1 MEFTSPYFEQIVQED
16 IHMPHNKMSTRR
28 HKTKIKNHHSDA
40 FKSTASD
47 YAQKCEDVLRHY
59 NGCLSNY
66 THKDDILNNCKEQV
80 TYFLHEHINYSEAN
94 NCESALSIIR
104 EIYAAL
110 SSVTTFTSVPLQA
123 PYANNYEKWQQVV
136 PALSI
141 THRLNQMIT
150 NEKIARL
157 VYDRNSENAPK
168 FSKEKLKQFTSYF
181 HNARNSDDYYD
192 IADD

>member
-1 MEFTSPYFEQIVQED
+1 
-16 IHMPHNKMSTRR
+16 MPHNKMSTRR

-47 YAQKCEDVLRHY
+47 YTQECEDYLRHCY
-59 NGCLSNY
+59 NYLSNY
-66 THKDDILNNCKEQV
+66 TLKDDALNSFEEQI
-80 TYFLHEHINYSEAN
+80 TFFGQKYMGYGETND
-94 NCESALSIIR
+94 CESDLSIIR

-110 SSVTTFTSVPLQA
+110 SSVRTFTSVPLQP
-123 PYANNYEKWQQVV
+123 PYANNYEKWQHVV
-136 PALSI
+136 PALSL
-141 THRLNQMIT
+141 THRINQMIA
-150 NEKIARL
+150 NEKTARL
-157 VYDRNSENAPK
+157 VYDRSSENAPK

>member
-28 HKTKIKNHHSDA
+28 HKTKIKNHHSDV

-47 YAQKCEDVLRHY
+47 YTQECEDYFRHY
-59 NGCLSNY
+59 YSCLSN
-66 THKDDILNNCKEQV
+66 HSNEEQ
-80 TYFLHEHINYSEAN
+80 TTFFGQKYMGYGKIND
-94 NCESALSIIR
+94 CESDLSIIR

-110 SSVTTFTSVPLQA
+110 SSLRTFTSVPLQH
-123 PYANNYEKWQQVV
+123 PYASHYEKWQHVV
-136 PALSI
+136 PALNL
-141 THRLNQMIT
+141 THRINQMMA
-150 NEKIARL
+150 NEKTARL
-157 VYDRNSENAPK
+157 VYDRSSENAPK